1 MPEKTYLSPLSPAFW
16 IASVKEFKH
25 LRTLVIA
32 ALLSAISI
40 AMGGLFIPVS
50 ESLRV
55 YFSFI
60 PRAILGAVC
69 GPVVGLVAGAVI
81 DLTEFFLFPTG
92 FSFFPGYTLNTMLG
106 VFFYGLFLYRQKP
119 NLPRL
124 AGARICIAYLIN
136 VGLGSLWNAIL
147 LGKAFWFYAAKSLV
161 KNTVMIPI
169 EVIILLVLFKALE
182 PILQRS
188 GLMPSAKTGA
198 RR

>member
-1 MPEKTYLSPLSPAFW
+1 MCIRDS
-16 IASVKEFKH
+16 
-25 LRTLVIA
+25 
-32 ALLSAISI
+32 SI

-119 NLPRL
+119 NLPRPVSYTHL
-124 AGARICIAYLIN
+124 DVYKRQKLVSHLFFVVPADGD
-136 VGLGSLWNAIL
+136 GDL
-147 LGKAFWFYAAKSLV
+147 LFQCTDGYEHSE
-161 KNTVMIPI
+161 PC
-169 EVIILLVLFKALE
+169 LLYTSRCV
-182 PILQRS
+182 
-188 GLMPSAKTGA
+188 
-198 RR
+198 